1 MMVTGAQLH
10 SIPAG
15 YWFDL
20 RARALVHEE
29 GTGTSAREA
38 SE

>member
-1 MMVTGAQLH
+1 MVSGAVLH
-10 SIPAG
+10 SLPSG

-20 RARALVHEE
+20 RRRELMAGSHGRL
-29 GTGTSAREA
+29 SQREA

>member
-1 MMVTGAQLH
+1 MMVSGAQLH
-10 SIPAG
+10 SIPSG

-20 RARALVHEE
+20 RARSLIHEE
-29 GTGTSAREA
+29 GSATDEREA